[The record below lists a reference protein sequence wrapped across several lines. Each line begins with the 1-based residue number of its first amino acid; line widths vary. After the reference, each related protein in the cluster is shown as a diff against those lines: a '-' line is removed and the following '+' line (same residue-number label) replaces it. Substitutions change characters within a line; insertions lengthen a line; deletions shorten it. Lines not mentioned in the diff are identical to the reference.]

1 MGPLGHHCLET
12 MANDDVT
19 MGFLMSK
26 SMDENMKKQQ
36 EFMLHNSRLQLERQI
51 IMQNQMRERQMA
63 MQIAWSREFLKY
75 YGAFFSL
82 ATLGLTVGA
91 IKRQKP
97 GLFVPVVPLSFI
109 MAYQM
114 DMAYGTLVSRM
125 KGEAEN
131 IMVGESERL
140 DLPHGTPTF
149 ESIENVRRAK
159 SPLSSILK

>member
-1 MGPLGHHCLET
+1 
-12 MANDDVT
+12 

-125 KGEAEN
+125 KGA
-131 IMVGESERL
+131 S
-140 DLPHGTPTF
+140 HT
-149 ESIENVRRAK
+149 
-159 SPLSSILK
+159 SPLLYYLYLMCWMLMLWDNQYCAKVYFLNVNLFIYLFILRS